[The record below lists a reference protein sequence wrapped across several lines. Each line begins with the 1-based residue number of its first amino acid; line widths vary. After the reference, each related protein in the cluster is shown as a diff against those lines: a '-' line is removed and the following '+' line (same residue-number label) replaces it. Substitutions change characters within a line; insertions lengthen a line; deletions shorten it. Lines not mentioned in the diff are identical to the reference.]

1 MVHPGH
7 GAKVTTKLAAFRR
20 VGVMVVRELA
30 LTALLLLGVS
40 LVVFGILHL
49 SPGDPFSVLLEGQ
62 APGQAARASVREA
75 LGVPS
80 PWYGGY
86 LAWLGNMAHGN
97 LGTSIRTGVPV
108 AGEIVRAGPNTLYL
122 TLGSLLVT
130 LLLAVP
136 LALCSAWRR
145 SGALARA
152 LTLAVYLISAV
163 PVFWLGYVVI
173 YLCIHRFGL
182 FPLLSATAE
191 PQRHGWLYILVPIIV
206 LGVAN
211 GTVSEV
217 TRHLREE
224 LGRVM
229 AEDYIRTARAKGAPV
244 WRHAFKEGFL
254 LPMTE
259 MIAAKMPFVLGG
271 AVIVEQVFNWPGLGR
286 MAWQAAQDRDFPVI
300 MGITIVAAAF
310 VRPASMARL
319 NAPPGPG
326 HALGTDFLGRDMLSR
341 LILGIQAYFLPGLLA
356 VATSLALG
364 ATLGVVAGYR
374 NGHAEALVT
383 YLSNLVDS
391 FPRLVLILLVI
402 AAFRADI
409 YYVMLVV
416 GITGAPAIASLIA
429 GKIQFLRTKSFIEAA
444 HVLGLSTRVI
454 VAKHILW
461 YNCAPLLIIQA
472 TLGMGEAILV
482 ETSLSYLGFGVQEP
496 TP

>member
-1 MVHPGH
+1 MVHPGR

-40 LVVFGILHL
+40 LVVFVILHL

-62 APGQAARASVREA
+62 APGQAARTSVREA
-75 LGVPS
+75 LGVPTT
-80 PWYGGY
+80 WYGRY

-108 AGEIVRAGPNTLYL
+108 AGEIARAGPNTLYL

-136 LALCSAWRR
+136 IALYSASRR
-145 SGALARA
+145 AGTLARA
-152 LTLAVYLISAV
+152 LTLGVYLISAV

-173 YLCIHRFGL
+173 YLFIHRLGL
-182 FPLLSATAE
+182 FPLLSATE
-191 PQRHGWLYILVPIIV
+191 PQRHSWLYVLLPIIV

-229 AEDYIRTARAKGAPV
+229 TEDYIRTARAKGAPV

-286 MAWQAAQDRDFPVI
+286 MALQAAQDRDFPVI
-300 MGITIVAAAF
+300 MGIAIVAAAF
-310 VRPASMARL
+310 VRL
-319 NAPPGPG
+319 
-326 HALGTDFLGRDMLSR
+326 
-341 LILGIQAYFLPGLLA
+341 
-356 VATSLALG
+356 
-364 ATLGVVAGYR
+364 
-374 NGHAEALVT
+374 
-383 YLSNLVDS
+383 
-391 FPRLVLILLVI
+391 
-402 AAFRADI
+402 
-409 YYVMLVV
+409 
-416 GITGAPAIASLIA
+416 ASLLRGVIYA
-429 GKIQFLRTKSFIEAA
+429 GVNPRT
-444 HVLGLSTRVI
+444 
-454 VAKHILW
+454 
-461 YNCAPLLIIQA
+461 A
-472 TLGMGEAILV
+472 TE
-482 ETSLSYLGFGVQEP
+482 
-496 TP
+496 